1 MSTAI
6 MTEPPL
12 LDNYQTAPYS
22 DPMARVIGF
31 RPTPDDLRI
40 LEQQA
45 WPGETMS
52 DTLRRALRFMD
63 REAWLEQAR
72 ADARRLKDEDLGTDP
87 DAW

>member
-1 MSTAI
+1 
-6 MTEPPL
+6 
-12 LDNYQTAPYS
+12 
-22 DPMARVIGF
+22 MARVIGF